1 MLTPSLRASFLL
13 LATATLAACTGAPA
27 QDPRDRRG
35 DDTGDEDDDTTDTGD
50 TVDSGAVDETAVWR
64 NYRVE
69 TSATLQGV
77 YASGQGVY
85 VIGTEG
91 RAFVGG
97 ASTPWVAMDP
107 PVDGV
112 NLTDLWGTGAAET
125 ILMYATAE
133 QGLVAKYTQ
142 SGWVTED
149 LGTANHVGAGGSG
162 PDAMY
167 VVGFG
172 GVYRFDGTTWNYE
185 AVPGNVRLNDVF
197 AVGLEAYAVGEGGV
211 ILRRDSATSAWTEM
225 ESGTDADLNSVT
237 GFSLDN
243 AWAVGADG
251 TALRYD
257 GSRWQATATGVTVP
271 LWSVF
276 APNATD
282 VFAVGNNGV
291 ALRFRG
297 GAWETMPTGV
307 SNNLYSVHGVSA
319 ANMWAVGNR
328 GTALQFKEQ

>member
-1 MLTPSLRASFLL
+1 MRTLPLRRPWFV
-13 LATATLAACTGAPA
+13 LAVATLAACTGAPA
-27 QDPRDRRG
+27 DDTRDRRDDDTGSDDGG
-35 DDTGDEDDDTTDTGD
+35 DDTG
-50 TVDSGAVDETAVWR
+50 DSGAVDETAVWR

-69 TSATLQGV
+69 TSSTLQGV

-91 RAFVGG
+91 RSFVGG

-142 SGWVTED
+142 SGWVVED

-172 GVYRFDGTTWNYE
+172 GVYRFDGTAWTYE

-211 ILRRDSATSAWTEM
+211 ILRRDSATSAWTQM

-237 GFSLDN
+237 GYSLDN

-257 GSRWQATATGVTVP
+257 GSRWQATTTGVTVP

-276 APNATD
+276 APNASD

-291 ALRFRG
+291 ALRYRG
-297 GAWETMPTGV
+297 GAWESMPTGV
-307 SNNLYSVHGVSA
+307 SNNLYAVHGVSA

-328 GTALQFKEQ
+328 GTALQFKE

>member
-1 MLTPSLRASFLL
+1 MRTLPLRRPWFA
-13 LATATLAACTGAPA
+13 LALATLAACTGAAPT
-27 QDPRDRRG
+27 DTRDRRDDDDTGSDDGG
-35 DDTGDEDDDTTDTGD
+35 DDTGD
-50 TVDSGAVDETAVWR
+50 SGAPEETAVWR
-64 NYRVE
+64 NFRIE

-91 RAFVGG
+91 RSYVGG

-142 SGWVTED
+142 TGWVVED

-172 GVYRFDGTTWNYE
+172 GVYRFDGTAWIYE

-225 ESGTDADLNSVT
+225 ESGTDADLNSIT
-237 GFSLDN
+237 GYSLDN

-251 TALRYD
+251 TALRFD
-257 GSRWQATATGVTVP
+257 GSRWQTTTTGVTVP

-291 ALRFRG
+291 ALRYRA
-297 GAWETMPTGV
+297 GAWESMPTGV
-307 SNNLYSVHGVSA
+307 SNNLYAVHGVSA

-328 GTALQFKEQ
+328 GTALQFKE